1 MNRRLLKD
9 SEKGLTLLES
19 LVGIMVVAVVVSL
32 ITPALV
38 VGYASRIKN
47 YRTDQ
52 AIKLAR
58 GEIDRVRLEV
68 ERGNYNSLPPRLP
81 QIGGGQFDLD
91 SQVPAP
97 DRNQNLGLC
106 PLNATD
112 ATPVTA
118 WCAVDINGDGPQ
130 NWDLGVQTF
139 ISSTPAVAY
148 EQAGNKRVAF
158 LMGVRVY
165 TRAALTSGN
174 LKPFPRRETA
184 SGGLT
189 SGQVVSLPLVTFYTP
204 IVKSDLPTS
213 RFAYCEL
220 NNKINNTS
228 VQCN

>member
-1 MNRRLLKD
+1 MKRRLLND

-19 LVGIMVVAVVVSL
+19 LVGIMVVAVVISL

-68 ERGNYNSLPPRLP
+68 ERGNYTNLPPTL
-81 QIGGGQFDLD
+81 GQTVDRFDLD

-97 DRNQNLGLC
+97 TPNPNPPAC
-106 PLNATD
+106 PLNATA
-112 ATPVTA
+112 ATSVTE
-118 WCAVDINGDGPQ
+118 WCAVDINGDGQQ

-139 ISSTPAVAY
+139 TSSTPAVVY
-148 EQAGNKRVAF
+148 QQVRGKPVAF

-165 TRAALTSGN
+165 TRAALISGS
-174 LKPFPRRETA
+174 LKPYPRRETA

-189 SGQVVSLPLVTFYTP
+189 SGQVLSLPLVTFYTP

-220 NNKINNTS
+220 NNKIQVTS
-228 VQCN
+228 ANCN